1 MGEETKEREKS
12 KKNPSLFAQ
21 SSGEFTID
29 QSKVYKKIAR
39 QPRLAKNAS
48 LSPFS

>member
-1 MGEETKEREKS
+1 MWVSERKRERS
-12 KKNPSLFAQ
+12 KKKPSLFAQ
-21 SSGEFTID
+21 SSGEFTSD

-48 LSPFS
+48 LSPVS